1 MADLASGFWPV
12 HGLHA
17 QRSMDAVRREV
28 ASGYAT
34 GIFLGDPV
42 AQSGDAS
49 WIVAGTSTLVSGVS
63 NGASYVLAGKRVSDK
78 FLPASTTYTPTARG
92 SQNAS
97 FIYAFID
104 PGIIFECVFSAALT
118 SDYYTYVGNNANGL
132 GGTSGST
139 TTGISGYQIDIAS
152 LTTGTGQWRV
162 YYLDDRT
169 ADEDVST
176 STVKGFFQINAA
188 IAGANPYLTSSGV

>member
-1 MADLASGFWPV
+1 MADLSSGFWPV
-12 HGLHA
+12 RGLHA

-34 GIFLGDPV
+34 GIFMGDPV

-49 WIVAGTSTLVSGVS
+49 WIAAGTSSLVSGVS
-63 NGASYVLAGKRVSDK
+63 NGASYVLSGKRVSDK
-78 FLPASTTYTPTARG
+78 YLPASTTYTGTVRG
-92 SQNAS
+92 SQNS
-97 FIYAFID
+97 SYIYAFID
-104 PGIIFECVFSAALT
+104 PGIIFECIFSAALT
-118 SDYYTYVGNNANGL
+118 ADYYTYIGNNANGL

-139 TTGISGYQIDIAS
+139 TTGVSGYQIDIAS

-162 YYLDDRT
+162 YYLDDAT

-176 STVKGFFQINAA
+176 SSVKGYFQYNAA
-188 IAGANPYLTSSGV
+188 TAGGNPYLTSTGL